1 MSKQTKIQ
9 TRKTTAAMMN
19 SASQTGMLV
28 AVGDQPS
35 PPVDTP
41 ALIREVTN
49 SISEVIDQKLSTLS
63 GTLEKIS
70 SSLENI
76 SKRVTEAE
84 QRISDVEDGVTDLA
98 GRLAEAEEKIKI
110 MAKSLDDLENRSRR
124 DNIRIINL
132 KEGAEGDSPIQFF
145 EAWLPATLGLGN
157 SSTGKARIKIDRAHR
172 GLGLRG
178 AHPRPVI
185 IKLHNSRDKQRIMAA
200 VRAAPELH
208 YDGQRIFIH
217 QDFSYAIREKRRGF
231 NASCRALIDKGI
243 HFRMRYPATLVLN
256 HNGTEHKFDSPKDA
270 QSFINAL
277 D

>member
-1 MSKQTKIQ
+1 MTETWTK
-9 TRKTTAAMMN
+9 
-19 SASQTGMLV
+19 SCVLTGQWRLTFSLWHHLPK
-28 AVGDQPS
+28 ALTS
-35 PPVDTP
+35 PLLNICGLHLKA

-145 EAWLPATLGLGN
+145 EAWLPT
-157 SSTGKARIKIDRAHR
+157 TDTC
-172 GLGLRG
+172 
-178 AHPRPVI
+178 PV
-185 IKLHNSRDKQRIMAA
+185 QT
-200 VRAAPELH
+200 V
-208 YDGQRIFIH
+208 
-217 QDFSYAIREKRRGF
+217 
-231 NASCRALIDKGI
+231 AL
-243 HFRMRYPATLVLN
+243 
-256 HNGTEHKFDSPKDA
+256 
-270 QSFINAL
+270 L
-277 D
+277 DLI